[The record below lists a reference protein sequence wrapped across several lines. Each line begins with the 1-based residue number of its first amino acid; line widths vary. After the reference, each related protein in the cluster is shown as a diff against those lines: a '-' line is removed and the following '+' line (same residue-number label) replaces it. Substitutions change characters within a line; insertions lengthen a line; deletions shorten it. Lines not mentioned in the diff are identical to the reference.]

1 MAAQQV
7 HPLNLTGGNM
17 TFSGKDADDSGPVL
31 RMSAGRNWIK
41 SSILKIAAGI
51 FVAILLYM
59 SIAYVPAGQVGVLT
73 YFGRVTGD
81 ILPEGTHF
89 VNPFKVNNIMSVRTV
104 ETKETATVP
113 SNEGLI
119 MTLDTSLLYRLDASK
134 AADVFR
140 TVGPDFKEVIIE
152 PNLRSA
158 IRAVTA
164 AHSANALY
172 TGAREEVAL
181 KIQDE
186 LSKTL
191 SARGIIVES
200 VLLRDVQLPA
210 LLKSSIEAKQQAEQ
224 DALRMS
230 FVLQKEKQEA
240 ERKRIEAQGV
250 ADFQTIV
257 AKGISP
263 QLLEWKGIEATEKLA
278 NSENAKIVIIG
289 NAKNGLPLVMEPK

>member
-7 HPLNLTGGNM
+7 HPFNLTGGNM
-17 TFSGKDADDSGPVL
+17 TFSGKDSDESDSVL
-31 RMSAGRNWIK
+31 KMAVARNWLK
-41 SSILKIAAGI
+41 SSLMKIVAGVI
-51 FVAILLYM
+51 VVVLLYM

-81 ILPEGTHF
+81 VLPEGTHF
-89 VNPFKVNNIMSVRTV
+89 VNPFKVNNVMSVRTV

-191 SARGIIVES
+191 SVRGIIVES

-224 DALRMS
+224 DALRMN

>member
-1 MAAQQV
+1 MSAEQV

-17 TFSGKDADDSGPVL
+17 TFSGKDSDDSGPVL

-81 ILPEGTHF
+81 VLPEGTHF
-89 VNPFKVNNIMSVRTV
+89 VNPFKVNNVMSVRTV

-224 DALRMS
+224 DALRMN